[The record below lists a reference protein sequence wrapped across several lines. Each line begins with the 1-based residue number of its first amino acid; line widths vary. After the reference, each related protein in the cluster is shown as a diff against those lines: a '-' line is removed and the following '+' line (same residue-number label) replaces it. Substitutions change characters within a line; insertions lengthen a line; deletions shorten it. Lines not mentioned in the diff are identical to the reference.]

1 MKKQWKSVV
10 MIAALALS
18 MGLAAPAWSGL
29 ADPMLEEYAVH
40 VIPFY
45 KIDANW
51 SAFLVVADTSFQDL
65 SYKGSDIHLKF
76 FDRDCN
82 YKQDAI
88 VEPTR
93 TDAQFY
99 ALHSPTDAN
108 GQFGGLAQTAPEGVI
123 VLDGYGHRFL
133 TYILL
138 VNGNNNSLIRIDS
151 IPCKG
156 HENAKNGACWEGGKD
171 GTWLRYNSYNTVA
184 ATFGD
189 TGAFRTNLYFFS
201 AVKSDGGTG
210 DLRREL
216 LKYGTPYGYVD
227 WANRLHLDGYCDEIY
242 LGSRRLDLKCTQRL
256 SLTSLNFTNLN
267 VFPNEA
273 CHGSPGHI
281 ETWAVDSSNEFEKKA
296 YSGFQET
303 IASLVPGANLIG
315 TGYMHHSDPEVE
327 K

>member
-1 MKKQWKSVV
+1 
-10 MIAALALS
+10 
-18 MGLAAPAWSGL
+18 
-29 ADPMLEEYAVH
+29 MLEEYAVH

-51 SAFLVVADTSFQDL
+51 SAFLVIADTSFQDL

-82 YKQDAI
+82 YRQDAI

-99 ALHSPTDAN
+99 MLHDPTDAN
-108 GQFGGLAQTAPEGVI
+108 GQFGGLVQTAPEGVI
-123 VLDGYGHRFL
+123 VLDGFGNRFL
-133 TYILL
+133 TYVLL
-138 VNGNNNSLIRIDS
+138 VNGNNNSLLRIDS

-156 HENAKNGACWEGGKD
+156 AEGGACWEGSGN

-201 AVKSDGGTG
+201 AAG
-210 DLRREL
+210 DLKSEL
-216 LKYGTPYGYVD
+216 VKYGTPYGETD

-242 LGSRRLDLKCTQRL
+242 LGSRRLDLKCTQRMSL
-256 SLTSLNFTNLN
+256 SSLNYTNLN
-267 VFPNEA
+267 VFPNDA
-273 CHGSPGHI
+273 CHGRPGHI
-281 ETWAVDSSNEFEKKA
+281 ETWSVDSSNEFSKKA

-303 IASLVPGANLIG
+303 IAALVPPTNLIG